1 MPFPENEVGDLIKSP
16 EINGSSK
23 VINYRTLANAIDYCE
38 VYPGS
43 KIKHFS
49 SLHAT
54 TGIPYNEMIFFDDEM
69 RNKEVE
75 QKLGVHFV
83 HVPGGMTLELFI
95 SAVKEFSRKRQQ

>member
-1 MPFPENEVGDLIKSP
+1 MPFPENEVGNSIKSP
-16 EINGSSK
+16 EINEPSK
-23 VINYRTLANAIDYCE
+23 VINYRTLANVIDYCE

-49 SLHAT
+49 SLHET

-75 QKLGVHFV
+75 RKLGVHFV
-83 HVPGGMTLELFI
+83 YVPDGMTLKLFI
-95 SAVKEFSRKRQQ
+95 SAVKEFARNRE